1 MMTNAKT
8 KYLTIALLLLFPPL
22 LLGLLAAGSSQYD
35 LLSSVSDMEGE
46 LLPLLASFATIFEII
61 LLVLL
66 FLLGVLL
73 LLAIRPYSYRFLC
86 RLSGIVVS
94 MTFLLSLLALVSLA
108 LFGSVGAGNVVCF
121 VFFFLFLAGYWTAD
135 ILFVEFPAKNLLDD
149 GKKRKDEKRRAI
161 RKRIERLREEGRIDS
176 ETASSLL
183 SELDGKDETE

>member
-8 KYLTIALLLLFPPL
+8 KYLTIVLLLLFPPL

-108 LFGSVGAGNVVCF
+108 LFGFVGAGNVVCF

>member
-1 MMTNAKT
+1 MTNAKT
-8 KYLTIALLLLFPPL
+8 KYLTIVLLLLFPPL

-108 LFGSVGAGNVVCF
+108 LFGFVGAGNVVCF

>member
-8 KYLTIALLLLFPPL
+8 KYLTIVLLLLFPPL

-35 LLSSVSDMEGE
+35 LLSSVGGMEGE

-108 LFGSVGAGNVVCF
+108 LFGFVGAGNVVCF

-135 ILFVEFPAKNLLDD
+135 ILFVELPAKNLLDD